1 MKIRKS
7 LLAAIM
13 LSTLFFT
20 TGCGEDP
27 ELTKFR
33 NSFEEFCTDVAE
45 IDSSINNIDANA
57 ETAPTELL
65 ALLDQ
70 LEVEFQELA
79 ALDVPEEFEYLTDLA
94 DEASEN
100 MSLAVENYHTAFESE
115 IHDTYAADIASQY
128 YERAYK
134 RIQYMITFL
143 HGEIPEDENV
153 SVEIVE
159 E

>member
-1 MKIRKS
+1 MKTKRYLFVSTILS
-7 LLAAIM
+7 VFLL
-13 LSTLFFT
+13 
-20 TGCGEDP
+20 TGCAEDK
-27 ELTKFR
+27 ELTAFHA
-33 NSFEEFCTDVAE
+33 SFENFCNNVAE
-45 IDSSINNIDANA
+45 IDSSINSIDANA

-65 ALLDQ
+65 TLLDQ

-79 ALDVPEEFEYLTDLA
+79 SLDVPEEFEYLTDLA

-100 MSLAVENYHTAFESE
+100 MTLAVENYHTAFESDP
-115 IHDTYAADIASQY
+115 HDTSAANIASQY

-134 RIQYMITFL
+134 RVKYMVTFL
-143 HGEIPEDENV
+143 HGDVPDDENV

>member
-1 MKIRKS
+1 MKTKRY
-7 LLAAIM
+7 LLAAVV
-13 LSTLFFT
+13 LSVFTL
-20 TGCGEDP
+20 TGCGEDK
-27 ELTKFR
+27 ELTTFR
-33 NSFEEFCTDVAE
+33 ESFEEFCTDVAE
-45 IDSSINNIDANA
+45 IDSSINGIDANS

-100 MSLAVENYHTAFESE
+100 MSLAVENYHTAFESDP
-115 IHDTYAADIASQY
+115 HDTYASNIAAQY

-143 HGEIPEDENV
+143 HGEVPDDENV

>member
-1 MKIRKS
+1 MKTKKYLFTATFIS
-7 LLAAIM
+7 ALLF
-13 LSTLFFT
+13 S
-20 TGCGEDP
+20 GCGEDK
-27 ELTKFR
+27 ELTAFR
-33 NSFEEFCTDVAE
+33 ESFEEFCTDVAE
-45 IDSSINNIDANA
+45 IDSSMNNLDANA
-57 ETAPTELL
+57 ETAPTEIL

-79 ALDVPEEFEYLTDLA
+79 ALEVPEEFAYLSDLA

-100 MSLAVENYHTAFESE
+100 MGLAVENYHTAFESE
-115 IHDTYAADIASQY
+115 THDAYAANIASQY

-143 HGEIPEDENV
+143 HGEVPDDENV

>member
-1 MKIRKS
+1 MKTRTY
-7 LLAAIM
+7 LLAAII
-13 LSTLFFT
+13 LSASFLA
-20 TGCGEDP
+20 GCGEDP
-27 ELTKFR
+27 ELTMFR

-65 ALLDQ
+65 GHLDQ

-115 IHDTYAADIASQY
+115 IHDAYAADIASQY

-143 HGEIPEDENV
+143 HGEVPEDENV